1 MTVNISKPAV
11 NVREKLAEL
20 DKPTGIAGEAMLRAE
35 TPQEQF
41 NLIGAGR
48 RNIIINGDMRIAQRG
63 TSTTKSAG
71 GSSYCLDRFSLGNNT
86 GSAVLTASQQ
96 SDGPVTTDGAFKY
109 YVQVNV
115 DTADTNGGNNEFAA
129 INYYVEAND
138 WEPLGYGAAGAKQA
152 TLSFYHAHSISG
164 TYCLSIRNSGGGS
177 NRNYLVEYNQDQADV
192 WQKTTVTLEGDTAGT
207 WSSGTTAGI
216 SIMFTM
222 TNGSTYQGSTT
233 NQWFNGTYYH
243 STPNQTSLTATTN
256 AKFRITGV
264 QLEVGKVATPF
275 EHRSYGEELAL
286 CQRYFERFDYTS
298 TVYENIAAGYASNST
313 RCRTHFNFFPKR
325 SVPTVGSSAVSTF
338 RVNEGGSTDAVCSA
352 IQFTNVGKQG
362 CGILFDKTGG
372 GMNSGAGAYINRQL
386 GSSPCFI
393 EFDAEL

>member
-1 MTVNISKPAV
+1 
-11 NVREKLAEL
+11 
-20 DKPTGIAGEAMLRAE
+20 MLRAE

-48 RNIIINGDMRIAQRG
+48 RNLLINGNFDVWQRG
-63 TSTTKSAG
+63 TSSSATTSAG
-71 GSSYCLDRFSLGNNT
+71 YQSADRWYFNASGAT
-86 GSAVLTASQQ
+86 YTTAQQ
-96 SDGPVTTDGAFKY
+96 SFTLGQTEVPYNPKYFLRFTVTGADD
-109 YVQVNV
+109 N
-115 DTADTNGGNNEFAA
+115 
-129 INYYVEAND
+129 
-138 WEPLGYGAAGAKQA
+138 AGVWHKIEDARKSSGQTV
-152 TLSFYHAHSISG
+152 TLSFWAKYNSDSPSSTINLKFIQNFG
-164 TYCLSIRNSGGGS
+164 TGGS
-177 NRNYLVEYNQDQADV
+177 PSSQVTVIETIRLYDV
-192 WQKTTVTLEGDTAGT
+192 WTKYEVQHTFTSLSGKTFGSDNNSWFGLE
-207 WSSGTTAGI
+207 I
-216 SIMFTM
+216 S
-222 TNGSTYQGSTT
+222 
-233 NQWFNGTYYH
+233 NGTNE
-243 STPNQTSLTATTN
+243 TWDMDLAQ
-256 AKFRITGV
+256 V